1 MAFAELGLW
10 HWLYHLSAEKRA
22 SNRYFQHVHTLA
34 AYDEKRRSELV
45 KTLETYLDNGSSL
58 VDAAQALFIH
68 RNTLLHRIDRIE
80 TLCEVNLRAPLDR
93 LNLHVAV
100 KGYRLFGQ

>member
-1 MAFAELGLW
+1 MLRPRSHSHCSTDGTGLCW
-10 HWLYHLSAEKRA
+10 HWLYHLPAEKRA

-34 AYDEKRRSELV
+34 AYDEKRRAELV

-80 TLCEVNLRAPLDR
+80 TLWT
-93 LNLHVAV
+93 
-100 KGYRLFGQ
+100 G